1 MRTGSAAGESFRG
14 SAGSVAVEYAIVLP
28 LLLMFAFGLIDVGR
42 ILWSYTTLTRSVEAA
57 SRCASVN
64 AVTCGT
70 AGAVQTYAA
79 AQATGLGLAS
89 SAFTVTVA
97 ACGTQ
102 VQGTLPFVYVTPW
115 FYIAAPFGTSN
126 TLTLTASAC
135 YPI

>member
-1 MRTGSAAGESFRG
+1 MGIGGRTGERLRSIRG
-14 SAGSVAVEYAIVLP
+14 SAAVEYAIVLP
-28 LLLMFAFGLIDVGR
+28 LVLTFVLGLIDTGR
-42 ILWSYTTLTRSVEAA
+42 VLWSYTTLTRSVEAA

-70 AGAVQTYAA
+70 AAAVQAYAA
-79 AQATGLGLAS
+79 GQAAGLNLAS

-115 FYIAAPFGTSN
+115 FYIAAPFGVSN